1 MGENMLDFLRAEML
15 QARLRQD
22 TAWVKVVS
30 TAIGDLERKYNK
42 DFVSRD
48 QMVAWAK
55 SQLKAID
62 ESRSKAEKFGQ
73 TFVADELYVKLLNS
87 MLPVQMTEDDLY
99 NFFTKECSGVENL
112 GEMMKE
118 LKTRRAG
125 MYDGKL
131 ASAVARSVLPNITK

>member
-1 MGENMLDFLRAEML
+1 MEESMLDFLRAEML

-55 SQLKAID
+55 SQLKAIED
-62 ESRSKAEKFGQ
+62 SRSKAALHGQ
-73 TFVADELYVKLLNS
+73 IFIADELYVKLLTS
-87 MLPVQMTEDDLY
+87 MLPAQMNEDDLY
-99 NFFTKECSGVENL
+99 NFFMKECSGAENL

-131 ASAVARSVLPNITK
+131 ASAVARSVLPVITK